1 MDHDRTAL
9 VTLEEYRQNLPV
21 IRKELANAKDN
32 AHRLSLLADASASAA
47 KLQRMEQAGEFDTEE
62 ELDDAR
68 DIRRAM
74 YRLEAKAEIA
84 IAQSPYGT
92 SDPWEGAE
100 RGRRQKVSRYRK
112 AYRELSSLLETNL
125 DGVADRVRVGVDEH
139 FLPPAKVRQ
148 RMKRAHDSTWGGC
161 VSKPRTK
168 ELLIDRW
175 GARCFGCGWPARW
188 PNGDMRESMLEIE
201 HLVPRSNARG
211 AELANCVLICKECS
225 LAKGTKLTME
235 ELRLKNAR
243 EDHLYCALSELP
255 DLDEHRAWAV
265 EAEAAEVAD
274 AG

>member
-9 VTLEEYRQNLPV
+9 VALEEYRQKLPG

-84 IAQSPYGT
+84 LAQSPYGT

-148 RMKRAHDSTWGGC
+148 RMKRAHDSTWNGC

-188 PNGDMRESMLEIE
+188 PNGDVGRSMLEIE
-201 HLVPRSNARG
+201 HLVPRSKARG
-211 AELANCVLICKECS
+211 DELANCVLICKECS
-225 LAKGTKLTME
+225 PAKGTMTME
-235 ELRLKNAR
+235 ELRLENAR
-243 EDHLYCALSELP
+243 KDHLYCALSELP